1 MQVDPYYSSNL
12 VSSLDAVQTR
22 LQTLSSQLSS
32 GVRVNS
38 LSDDPVAAGQN
49 VQLLN
54 SIQQDDTFSAT
65 SSSLQGQ
72 LQVADSAI
80 GSIVTELTSA
90 VQLATDANNGTNGSA
105 SVQAISSQLSGIL
118 SEVQSLANTSY
129 EGQYIF
135 AGTNSTTAPFSTS
148 ASSSTSSTAAVTT
161 YAGDS
166 NVNYVVTPS
175 GQKIQTNVPGN
186 QLFMG
191 SGDNNV
197 FTALNNLIA
206 DYSSGTVDE
215 SKAVSDTTALSTA
228 LSYVSQ
234 QRITVDNSINQLQ
247 AASEAVTSNATVL
260 TATQTDLMQTDVAQ
274 LSTQLSLTESQQTA
288 LESVIVQLESSSNSL
303 FSKL

>member
-32 GVRVNS
+32 GVRVNN

-80 GSIVTELTSA
+80 GSVVTELTSA

-135 AGTNSTTAPFSTS
+135 AGTNSTTAPFSTT

-166 NVNYVVTPS
+166 NVNYVVTPN
-175 GQKIQTNVPGN
+175 GQKIQTNMPGN

>member
-90 VQLATDANNGTNGSA
+90 VQLATEANNGTNGSA
-105 SVQAISSQLSGIL
+105 SVQSISSQLSGIL

-161 YAGDS
+161 YTGDS
-166 NVNYVVTPS
+166 NVNYVVTPN

-215 SKAVSDTTALSTA
+215 SKAVSDTTTLSTA
-228 LSYVSQ
+228 LSYVSR